1 MIRAL
6 AVWRERMTMS
16 MKQTRTVLC
25 IAFVTILASSSTTWD
40 GPTMA
45 RPEPAAAA
53 ATRSGSTGP
62 CPWPTQR
69 PPCHFMIGHL
79 SGKILARPVAWS
91 ATRLTNTVLP
101 VQICQDHEMTDLLH
115 EACSQLDVAPARALV
130 QGGQKQVHVVTHL
143 DGNESVLKLI
153 DLGLAADPAALERA
167 RREVDLLKSIDHP
180 NVVAVSSDLQLLGDP
195 PVAVF
200 WLEEFLDGTDLR
212 YGGSG
217 WPWEHLLALGG
228 DVAAGLG
235 ALHKKKVIHRDLSPG
250 NVQRLASG
258 KFVVTDPG
266 FAKHTLRSG
275 LTVGGQ
281 PGTRGFMTPEHLQA
295 YSGSPTAASDVFGC
309 CALVYLAATGHPPVP
324 YKGDDFEYLRRLRT
338 AEHIPLR
345 DARPDV
351 PDGLVA
357 VVERGLHPQ
366 PARRYRNGDALQ
378 RAFEEA

>member
-1 MIRAL
+1 
-6 AVWRERMTMS
+6 
-16 MKQTRTVLC
+16 
-25 IAFVTILASSSTTWD
+25 
-40 GPTMA
+40 
-45 RPEPAAAA
+45 
-53 ATRSGSTGP
+53 
-62 CPWPTQR
+62 
-69 PPCHFMIGHL
+69 
-79 SGKILARPVAWS
+79 
-91 ATRLTNTVLP
+91 
-101 VQICQDHEMTDLLH
+101 MTDLLH
-115 EACSQLDVAPARALV
+115 EACSRLDVAPARALV
-130 QGGQKQVHVVTHL
+130 QGGQKQVHVVTHA
-143 DGNESVLKLI
+143 DGTESVLKLI

-167 RREVDLLKSIDHP
+167 RREVDLLKSVNHP

-200 WLEEFLDGTDLR
+200 WLEELLDGSDLR
-212 YGGSG
+212 YCGSG
-217 WPWEHLLALGG
+217 WPSEHLLALGR

-258 KFVVTDPG
+258 KFVVMDPG

-324 YKGDDFEYLRRLRT
+324 YKGDDYEYLQRLRT
-338 AEHIPLR
+338 AQHIPLQ
-345 DARPDV
+345 DARPDL

-378 RAFEEA
+378 RAFEAA